1 MKMIAVI
8 FALGATALGF
18 AAGVSREK
26 AVPYLEK
33 RFSGEQLVMLAE
45 VRRTPYGF
53 KVFPREVWKC
63 PLGATAPELGREINV
78 PFVHPR
84 RDQDMQT
91 GEAVVTFGMPIED
104 KKFGMMAL
112 DANGGLVLCPDLD
125 RAALKAIAQGGK

>member
-1 MKMIAVI
+1 MKMITVL
-8 FALGATALGF
+8 FALGATALAL

-63 PLGATAPELGREINV
+63 PVGVAATELGREINF
-78 PFVHPR
+78 PLAHAPG
-84 RDQDMQT
+84 DQAMPT
-91 GEAVVTFGMPIED
+91 GEAVVTLGMPVEN

-112 DANGGLVLCPDLD
+112 DANGSLVLCPDLD
-125 RAALKAIAQGGK
+125 RAALKAIAQGRK